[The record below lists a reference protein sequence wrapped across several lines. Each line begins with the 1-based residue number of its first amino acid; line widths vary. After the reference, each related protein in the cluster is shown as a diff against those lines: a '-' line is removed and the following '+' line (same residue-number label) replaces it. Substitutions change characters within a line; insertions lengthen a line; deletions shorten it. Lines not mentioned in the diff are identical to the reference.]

1 MASIASPE
9 DVIALVSRHP
19 LPLAGTALILAA
31 LLLGVLQSFNKNPP
45 KSSSA
50 STWTDSSGE
59 SFVTPVPEP
68 DLDFDPVARTPK
80 LYRPFRHGPNFITMG
95 IRKMDWNN
103 WIEMD
108 SYFLRYHETKAAELK
123 KDFDEHIKY
132 VDNEVTKHAC
142 FELYEELVQYLVH
155 RYPKVFQHSANT
167 VHNALTGE
175 TFRFPA
181 QTPSEALSSSS
192 LLVQDDLVIM
202 VGNDDGHYHLDAGAV
217 CLPGFWRLREKF
229 RMSLDTLH
237 FEASVPHYAEK
248 LQKSMNR
255 FFKTLPAARP
265 VVRNNYFIQLDDGL
279 HWSHRMGDQAGTEVA
294 SWATANSKGLTI
306 DEIHFRSER
315 QSLRRLPRSG
325 AIVFTVRTYFEPIT
339 TLAREP
345 HVPGRLAEA
354 IRNWDE
360 AVSKYKGKSHWE
372 HILLPYLDEQHRLQK
387 ESGVLESQT
396 EGEFPF

>member
-9 DVIALVSRHP
+9 DVIALISRHP

-31 LLLGVLQSFNKNPP
+31 LLLGVLQSFTSKNPP
-45 KSSSA
+45 KRSPA
-50 STWTDSSGE
+50 STSTVSSWE

-80 LYRPFRHGPNFITMG
+80 LYRPFRHGRNFITMG

-108 SYFLRYHETKAAELK
+108 SYFLQYHETKAAELK
-123 KDFDEHIKY
+123 KDFDEHIKH

-155 RYPKVFQHSANT
+155 RYPKVFRLSANT

-181 QTPSEALSSSS
+181 QTPFEAPSSSA

-202 VGNDDGHYHLDAGAV
+202 VENDDGHYHLDAGAV

-229 RMSLDTLH
+229 RMWLDTLH

-265 VVRNNYFIQLDDGL
+265 VVRNNYFILLDDGL
-279 HWSHRMGDQAGTEVA
+279 HWSHRLGDQAGTEVA

-306 DEIHFRSER
+306 DEIHF
-315 QSLRRLPRSG
+315 P
-325 AIVFTVRTYFEPIT
+325 VRTPIVT
-339 TLAREP
+339 EP

-360 AVSKYKGKSHWE
+360 TMSKYKGKSHRE
-372 HILLPYLDEQHRLQK
+372 HILLPYLDGQHRLQK

-396 EGEFPF
+396 DGEFPF